1 MNKVNY
7 INRKKVA
14 SLIGCG
20 IILTSLTI
28 PTFNDTKFK
37 QDSAE
42 VNIVDIVDNESTK
55 SINNNVGSNVS
66 NSVNDELC
74 EVINLYPSNWL
85 VARNLNIED
94 RLEYER
100 MTGTD
105 RVCFYVKDNYTREP
119 ISGLRYVVVDSNSNI
134 IDDFTTD
141 GDYHIINRL
150 VVGET
155 YTIRQ
160 MNVKEDYERAIYT
173 FTMTTFN
180 HEVDDYNDYY
190 YGQNLCLYLSKS
202 SDKKRLQEMEAN
214 KFYHGSFSVSAVDAM
229 DNTYIPGVSFEV
241 YDSNNNLKDSW
252 ISDDFYHEVTNL
264 ADGMYKI
271 KIAKIVSGYDFDFN
285 VDIINPYADLEYIF
299 EYDVQ
304 IRDGK
309 LVDADDK
316 TSENYRGDLPV
327 YFYRSYEYSLS
338 YNNPKKRILTN
349 NNI

>member
-37 QDSAE
+37 QDSVE

-105 RVCFYVKDNYTREP
+105 RVCFYVKDNYT
-119 ISGLRYVVVDSNSNI
+119 S
-134 IDDFTTD
+134 
-141 GDYHIINRL
+141 
-150 VVGET
+150 
-155 YTIRQ
+155 
-160 MNVKEDYERAIYT
+160 
-173 FTMTTFN
+173 
-180 HEVDDYNDYY
+180 
-190 YGQNLCLYLSKS
+190 
-202 SDKKRLQEMEAN
+202 
-214 KFYHGSFSVSAVDAM
+214 
-229 DNTYIPGVSFEV
+229 
-241 YDSNNNLKDSW
+241 
-252 ISDDFYHEVTNL
+252 
-264 ADGMYKI
+264 
-271 KIAKIVSGYDFDFN
+271 
-285 VDIINPYADLEYIF
+285 
-299 EYDVQ
+299 
-304 IRDGK
+304 
-309 LVDADDK
+309 
-316 TSENYRGDLPV
+316 
-327 YFYRSYEYSLS
+327 
-338 YNNPKKRILTN
+338 
-349 NNI
+349 